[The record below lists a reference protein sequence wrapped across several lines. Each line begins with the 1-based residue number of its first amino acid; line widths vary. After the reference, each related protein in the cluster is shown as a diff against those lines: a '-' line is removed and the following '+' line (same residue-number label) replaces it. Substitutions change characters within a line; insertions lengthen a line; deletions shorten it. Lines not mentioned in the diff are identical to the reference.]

1 MSRNVRVFA
10 CRPEAVFSVLADGWL
25 YPAWVV
31 GASRIRGVDAEWPR
45 PESRL
50 YHSVGL
56 WPAVIDDV
64 TVSLEWSP
72 PRRAVLQAKGW
83 PIGEATVTIDVK
95 RRGDGCVVRLQE
107 EPAAGPGR
115 WVPSF
120 LTQPLLVW
128 RNAETLRRLAFL
140 AEGRSAN
147 GDGRDVG

>member
-140 AEGRSAN
+140 AEGRSA
-147 GDGRDVG
+147 DGERRDVG

>member
-1 MSRNVRVFA
+1 MSRNARVFA

-31 GASRIRGVDAEWPR
+31 GASRIRDVDADWPR

-72 PRRAVLQAKGW
+72 PTRAVLQAKGW

-147 GDGRDVG
+147 GEARDIG

>member
-31 GASRIRGVDAEWPR
+31 GASRIRDVDAAWPR

-72 PRRAVLQAKGW
+72 PTRAVFQAKGW

-120 LTQPLLVW
+120 LTQPILVW

-147 GDGRDVG
+147 GEARDIG

>member
-56 WPAVIDDV
+56 WPAVIDDA

-72 PRRAVLQAKGW
+72 PRRAVFQAKGW

-147 GDGRDVG
+147 GEARDVG

>member
-31 GASRIRGVDAEWPR
+31 GASRIRDVDAAWPR

-72 PRRAVLQAKGW
+72 PTRAVFQAKGW

-120 LTQPLLVW
+120 LTQPILVW

-147 GDGRDVG
+147 SEARDIE